1 MDIQAEKLSL
11 IEWIS
16 RINDKTIISKLRK
29 IQTDYVQSSDW
40 WNELNQEEKE
50 SIERGLKDIDEGRVY
65 SHETVQKIYGKFL

>member
-29 IQTDYVQSSDW
+29 IQSDHVQSSDW
-40 WNELNQEEKE
+40 WNELNQQEKE
-50 SIERGLKDIDEGRVY
+50 SIERGLEDIDEGRVH
-65 SHETVQKIYGKFL
+65 SHETVQKIYGKYL